1 MKKTGKPAL
10 WALLLA
16 GIAGCSDSND
26 RPAPQAEES
35 SHYVVL
41 TGIDAVNVDNGQPV
55 AVTGDAVFGGAQI
68 GE

>member
-1 MKKTGKPAL
+1 
-10 WALLLA
+10 
-16 GIAGCSDSND
+16 
-26 RPAPQAEES
+26 
-35 SHYVVL
+35 VL